1 MQSLGKGLEAWTLN
15 ENLDNAAGFE
25 QPFSTAERTGKDDD
39 FVEKKVK
46 FSSKSNP
53 GERRS
58 QSKKFGS
65 ASYHEF
71 N

>member
-1 MQSLGKGLEAWTLN
+1 M
-15 ENLDNAAGFE
+15 GFE
-25 QPFSTAERTGKDDD
+25 QPFSTAERTGKDDE

>member
-1 MQSLGKGLEAWTLN
+1 M
-15 ENLDNAAGFE
+15 GFE
-25 QPFSTAERTGKDDD
+25 QPFSTAGCTGKADD

-58 QSKKFGS
+58 QRRKFTS

-71 N
+71 S